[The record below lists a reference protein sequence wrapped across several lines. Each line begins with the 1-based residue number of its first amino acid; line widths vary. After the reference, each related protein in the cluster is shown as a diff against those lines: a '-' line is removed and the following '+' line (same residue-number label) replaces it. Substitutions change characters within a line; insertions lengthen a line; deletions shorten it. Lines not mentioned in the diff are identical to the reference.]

1 MTPAG
6 IETATFRF
14 VAQCLSQLR
23 QQVDPPHLTADS
35 KCILHEGY
43 LKCFKNT
50 EIEQEVSERVIFFST
65 CILKGFEAPKTSPS
79 TLSPDDGDSS
89 GFRTTLFLEKLCDG
103 EISKHM

>member
-23 QQVDPPHLTADS
+23 QQVDPPPN
-35 KCILHEGY
+35 ILLQIVHEGY

-79 TLSPDDGDSS
+79 ALSPDDGDSS